1 MIEGDCAC
9 EFFLKI
15 KLGWRVFTLISEG
28 ISSGTLVTWNPMV
41 ANFRPFVTCASILL
55 SRHVNGFDQIIHI
68 INVYAPCREHKR
80 F

>member
-15 KLGWRVFTLISEG
+15 KPGWRVFTLISEG

-41 ANFRPFVTCASILL
+41 ANFRPFVTCVNILL

-68 INVYAPCREHKR
+68 LNVYAPCREHKR